1 MKREMKDQDVR
12 NTFYGL
18 ATEIQDMTEEERL
31 LYLERIVR
39 AEMEGNKNR
48 FWLMVS
54 KKMLVNEEFT
64 NKILLDEMPFLSDTL
79 GRPGESRI

>member
-1 MKREMKDQDVR
+1 MRYEMKDQDVK

-31 LYLERIVR
+31 LSLERIVR
-39 AEMEGNKNR
+39 AEMDGNKNR

-64 NKILLDEMPFLSDTL
+64 NKILLNEMPFLSDTL
-79 GRPGESRI
+79 NRPGEPRI